1 MKKIQALSI
10 CFILILSACVEKI
23 ERKEFSGTLTNPCMI
38 LNFEQDN
45 TIEGKYLTIE
55 EINIH
60 DSIVK
65 IKLPEN
71 FYINNS
77 NFKNWIIGWGSKKSL
92 YDAGCENLRTIQKIN
107 LAKKILTLGNI
118 VRGEGFPKKG
128 QRIVFWNKNP
138 SGFVNKIKRPIID
151 PDIWT
156 DFAGKNISFSS
167 IEYDEQLNKWIMIVN
182 ECDTS
187 KIQIYAAMSN
197 DLINWGAANNGK
209 PILTALDF
217 KFCKWAGRDKT
228 NTAYQTP
235 FVSDIVRFKNK
246 WYLFLDGYSV
256 DGKRHIGLT
265 TSEESLLGPYKIL
278 ENPILS
284 PGKEGSWNDEACF
297 YAKVKKYNNG
307 FIMFYDGRNKNGLE
321 RIGLAKSDDLISWNN
336 SINNPV
342 IDQHSGWR
350 SSPGTTEPNYIEIK
364 QDTILLMISGAKK
377 FKMGP
382 WHHYITKRMYLDKSG
397 NVDDAQLGIYM
408 STDGGKTFIAHKNN
422 PIFTNDYSNAYE
434 NEHMGGNFRLIKT
447 NSCEYIFYQAKSSFK
462 GMKYNIMLR
471 QRKK

>member
-187 KIQIYAAMSN
+187 KIQIYAAM
-197 DLINWGAANNGK
+197 
-209 PILTALDF
+209 
-217 KFCKWAGRDKT
+217 
-228 NTAYQTP
+228 
-235 FVSDIVRFKNK
+235 
-246 WYLFLDGYSV
+246 
-256 DGKRHIGLT
+256 
-265 TSEESLLGPYKIL
+265 
-278 ENPILS
+278 
-284 PGKEGSWNDEACF
+284 
-297 YAKVKKYNNG
+297 
-307 FIMFYDGRNKNGLE
+307 
-321 RIGLAKSDDLISWNN
+321 
-336 SINNPV
+336 
-342 IDQHSGWR
+342 
-350 SSPGTTEPNYIEIK
+350 
-364 QDTILLMISGAKK
+364 
-377 FKMGP
+377 
-382 WHHYITKRMYLDKSG
+382 
-397 NVDDAQLGIYM
+397 
-408 STDGGKTFIAHKNN
+408 
-422 PIFTNDYSNAYE
+422 
-434 NEHMGGNFRLIKT
+434 
-447 NSCEYIFYQAKSSFK
+447 
-462 GMKYNIMLR
+462 
-471 QRKK
+471 